1 MKIKQMAQHL
11 NRVPVRKKAKQLLAV
26 TLAVLMVN
34 PVTGYSVSAHAQE
47 VETITAIAKLSGE
60 IATQQL
66 AVGSEESDIQ
76 LPDTLDVTI
85 RITETN
91 TVEKKAEVPQPVS
104 TTVEESQP
112 VEGTPEELKTAET
125 PADDSTVSDNEAKE
139 PQDASENA
147 EDKETA
153 EEPQPDESTVEEPQ
167 DEGSGT
173 EGNTAT
179 DSNAT
184 LSLHSSRVPLAA
196 STTSFAIPADID
208 DTDTEQTE
216 YEEITLEER
225 TLTGITW
232 EINGERSS
240 ADTFESA
247 DSGAVFFYE
256 PVLPEDYV
264 LADGVSLPQIQVQIE
279 DSGKWAFNQSKI
291 IDGIEITV
299 RAGKDVFPE
308 GAVLHAE
315 KITGTE
321 DKEKIQNA
329 VSEEVKSEETPKT
342 VTELVSFDITI
353 TDADGN
359 ELQPDTSKG
368 EVKVTFA
375 QLPMAPEDT
384 AAKQELKVFHMDDS
398 LNEAEELETIVNQE
412 EGTLEAP
419 AEHFSVFSVMLLK
432 SGTEGK
438 NITLSET
445 YIYANGN
452 AVIVKAGTDSR
463 SLLYID
469 KGIIGT
475 FEEGKDTVVDLNVL
489 GITDGNTTDGYDL
502 STFRIFGGSKED
514 AVSSTNIT
522 ILSGTIGGFYGG
534 GDGGGATAED
544 TNVIVSGGTCRFFSY
559 GGGRNGA
566 VTGNTNITIAGG
578 NITTILGGGYKDT
591 VTGNTNITF
600 TGGTNNQEVYGGGW
614 DGTVT
619 GNTNISITGETSI
632 RSVYGGGSNGTV
644 TGNTNITVTG
654 GTINQGVH
662 GGDISGTVSGT
673 RNGVVVS
680 VIADNASFD
689 NGILKTGDV
698 DYIAKGTISLPS
710 DFDFTLPAG
719 ANLTVQEGAAIVNE
733 GNLVIEG
740 TMVNNG
746 EFLVTGTLNISGTLD
761 NKGTLSL
768 NDSSCLA
775 GTDNTLSGGGTFRMF
790 GDPTGDMIA
799 VPANLIYND
808 TDLTETAKSAIFI
821 DTTKTGKGT
830 LLNHE
835 FQVFANSIDGWV
847 LSINPAVVKEA
858 GTYTAAFTKGSK
870 TITTTFSISD
880 AAATGNVVIASTD
893 MNSNSK
899 LDSGD
904 TVTADLSSVI
914 PAGGTASYQWKK
926 ISGGTTVNI
935 GTDQNTYT
943 LTSGDTK
950 GRIFCE
956 VTFTGNT
963 TGMISSNKLDITK
976 EILTGSIAITGEN
989 TEGSALTVSLPTNAG
1004 ISGSDY
1010 DIQWYRDNAAI
1021 IGANAVSYN
1030 IAKED
1035 LGKTLKVVITA
1046 KEASDGFTG
1055 TLTSNVFTVL
1065 AIAPDKAVVSASS
1078 GNGYVTLN
1086 WTKPYAN
1093 GSDITGYSL
1102 VIKQGEAQMPG
1113 SPFTIG
1119 AEATS
1124 YKVENLT
1131 NGTEYTFILTTI
1143 NGEGSTVS
1151 DTVTEKP
1158 KKPSDSGGSSD
1169 NGSSSE
1175 GSSTTTPAA
1184 TSEMK
1189 PNPPVA
1195 ATAPV
1200 TATAGTNGEA
1210 FASITDKAINDA
1222 IAKAQSD
1229 AISQGK
1235 TANGISVELNVT
1247 LPKGTASLNA
1257 ALTRSSLD
1265 SLVSAGVNSLE
1276 INGSLV
1282 KVSFDKKALTEIQT
1296 QSTGNIS
1303 IAIAPKTNLSDEAKK
1318 IIGTRPVYDI
1328 TVRYGSDKRV
1338 SSFGGGAATVSI
1350 PYTLGRNEAVGGL
1363 YAVYVDN
1370 MGNAT
1375 RIADSAYDANSGCV
1389 IFTTP
1394 HFSQYG
1400 IGYTAPAADFT
1411 DISSHWA
1418 KESIDYVVGRG
1429 LLSGTSDT
1437 AFSPDFT
1444 MTRGILVT
1452 ALGRL
1457 AGVDTKAYA
1466 ENRFTDVNADSAYRP
1481 YIEWAYSKGIMQ
1493 GIGGSQFA
1501 PDREITREEIAV
1513 IFVNYAKETGYT
1525 LPITREA
1532 ITYADAS
1539 SIGSAYKDAV
1549 KAMQQAGI
1557 MMGGSDNTFN
1567 PKGNVTRGE
1576 VSSLLNRYIK
1586 LTINTDTAQGWA
1598 LNDAG
1603 QYLYYK
1609 DGLMISGKWIEIDGK
1624 WYYFYTDGSLARSTQ
1639 IDGYEIDENG
1649 VRKTK

>member
-11 NRVPVRKKAKQLLAV
+11 NSVPVRKKAKQLLSV

-47 VETITAIAKLSGE
+47 VEMITAIAKLSSE

-66 AVGSEESDIQ
+66 AVGSGESDIQ

-85 RITETN
+85 RITQTN
-91 TVEKKAEVPQPVS
+91 TVENKAKVPQPVS

-112 VEGTPEELKTAET
+112 VEGTPEELETVET
-125 PADDSTVSDNEAKE
+125 PADDSTVSDNEAEE

-147 EDKETA
+147 EDNETA
-153 EEPQPDESTVEEPQ
+153 EEPQ

-173 EGNTAT
+173 ECNTAT

-184 LSLHSSRVPLAA
+184 LSLHSSNVPLDAIP
-196 STTSFAIPADID
+196 TSFAIPADFD

-216 YEEITLEER
+216 NEEFTLEER

-279 DSGKWAFNQSKI
+279 DSSKRAFNQSKI

-353 TDADGN
+353 TNADGN

-375 QLPMAPEDT
+375 QLPMATEDT
-384 AAKQELKVFHMDDS
+384 AATQELKVFHMDDS
-398 LNEAEELETIVNQE
+398 LSEAKGLETTVNQE
-412 EGTLEAP
+412 AGTLEAP

-438 NITLSET
+438 NIKLSGT
-445 YIYANGN
+445 NIYANGN
-452 AVIVKAGTDSR
+452 AVIVKKGTDAR
-463 SLLYID
+463 SLLYYD
-469 KGIIGT
+469 KGTIGIY
-475 FEEGKDTVVDLNVL
+475 EEGIDTVVDLNAL
-489 GITDGNTTDGYDL
+489 GISEGSTTDGYDL
-502 STFRIFGGSKED
+502 SNFKIFGGSDTE
-514 AVSSTNIT
+514 AVITTNIT

-534 GDGGGATAED
+534 GDGEGATAED

-559 GGGRNGA
+559 GGGKDGA
-566 VTGNTNITIAGG
+566 VTGNTNITITGG
-578 NITTILGGGYKDT
+578 NITTMFGGGFGDI
-591 VTGNTNITF
+591 VTGNTNITV
-600 TGGTNNQEVYGGGW
+600 TGGTNNQELYGGGW
-614 DGTVT
+614 SGTVS

-632 RSVYGGGSNGTV
+632 RSVYGGGVNGTV
-644 TGNTNITVTG
+644 SGNTNISITG

-662 GGDISGTVSGT
+662 GGGMNGTVSGT

-689 NGILKTGDV
+689 NGILKTGDD

-746 EFLVTGTLNISGTLD
+746 EFFVTGTLNISGTLD

-768 NDSSCLA
+768 NDSSCLS
-775 GTDNTLSGGGTFRMF
+775 GTDNTLSGGGTFKVF
-790 GDPTGDMIA
+790 TDPTGDMIA

-821 DTTKTGKGT
+821 DTTRFGKGT

-835 FQVFANSIDGWV
+835 FKVFANSADGWV
-847 LSINPAVVKEA
+847 LTINPAVVKEA
-858 GTYTAAFTKGSK
+858 GTYTAAFKKGSK
-870 TITTTFSISD
+870 TITTAFSIS
-880 AAATGNVVIASTD
+880 ASAATGSVVVASTD

-926 ISGGTTVNI
+926 TAGGTTVNI
-935 GTDQNTYT
+935 GTNQAAYI
-943 LTSGDTK
+943 LTSSDTK

-963 TGMISSNKLDITK
+963 TGTISSNKLDITK

-989 TEGSALTVSLPTNAG
+989 TAGSALTVSLPTNAG
-1004 ISGSDY
+1004 ISGSEY
-1010 DIQWYRDNAAI
+1010 DIQWYLDNAAI

-1046 KEASDGFTG
+1046 KETSDGFTG
-1055 TLTSNVFTVL
+1055 TLISNLFTVP

-1102 VIKQGEAQMPG
+1102 VVKQGEAQMTG

-1151 DTVTEKP
+1151 DTVTEKL

-1184 TSEMK
+1184 MSEMK

-1195 ATAPV
+1195 ATTPV

-1210 FASITDKAINDA
+1210 FASITDKAITDA
-1222 IAKAQSD
+1222 IAKAQFD

-1247 LPKGTASLNA
+1247 MPNGTASLTA
-1257 ALTRSSLD
+1257 VLTRSSLD
-1265 SLVSAGVNSLE
+1265 SLVSAGVNSFE

-1282 KVSFDKKALTEIQT
+1282 KVSFDKK
-1296 QSTGNIS
+1296 
-1303 IAIAPKTNLSDEAKK
+1303 
-1318 IIGTRPVYDI
+1318 
-1328 TVRYGSDKRV
+1328 
-1338 SSFGGGAATVSI
+1338 GA
-1350 PYTLGRNEAVGGL
+1350 G
-1363 YAVYVDN
+1363 
-1370 MGNAT
+1370 
-1375 RIADSAYDANSGCV
+1375 
-1389 IFTTP
+1389 
-1394 HFSQYG
+1394 
-1400 IGYTAPAADFT
+1400 
-1411 DISSHWA
+1411 
-1418 KESIDYVVGRG
+1418 
-1429 LLSGTSDT
+1429 
-1437 AFSPDFT
+1437 
-1444 MTRGILVT
+1444 
-1452 ALGRL
+1452 
-1457 AGVDTKAYA
+1457 
-1466 ENRFTDVNADSAYRP
+1466 
-1481 YIEWAYSKGIMQ
+1481 
-1493 GIGGSQFA
+1493 
-1501 PDREITREEIAV
+1501 
-1513 IFVNYAKETGYT
+1513 
-1525 LPITREA
+1525 
-1532 ITYADAS
+1532 
-1539 SIGSAYKDAV
+1539 
-1549 KAMQQAGI
+1549 
-1557 MMGGSDNTFN
+1557 
-1567 PKGNVTRGE
+1567 
-1576 VSSLLNRYIK
+1576 
-1586 LTINTDTAQGWA
+1586 
-1598 LNDAG
+1598 
-1603 QYLYYK
+1603 
-1609 DGLMISGKWIEIDGK
+1609 
-1624 WYYFYTDGSLARSTQ
+1624 
-1639 IDGYEIDENG
+1639 
-1649 VRKTK
+1649 